1 MILIIYISI
10 YLYSKLRLEKIFAQ
24 NIKSTYMILLLY
36 LYIKEFFGKDFYI
49 LLKSF
54 N

>member
-36 LYIKEFFGKDFYI
+36 LYIKEFFWQR
-49 LLKSF
+49 LLYSF
-54 N
+54 KII